1 MKQTIMEKLFNGKEL
16 STEEILFVG
25 KNLPDI
31 ENNVLPYDH
40 ENDNSLTA
48 CGLTKKDVDR
58 VNKKFRE
65 LQENSPEKRVSK
77 LVELVEC
84 DAHVDPL
91 LLRMLVFQAIKAGTA
106 RAIHFAMGSD
116 LKDITDDM
124 PEALKKLIEKII
136 KRKMDEDEED
146 PE

>member
-1 MKQTIMEKLFNGKEL
+1 MKQEIMEKLFNGKEL

-31 ENNVLPYDH
+31 ENNTIPYDH

-48 CGLTKKDVDR
+48 CGFGKKDVDR
-58 VNKKFRE
+58 VNRKFRE
-65 LQENSPEKRVSK
+65 LQENHPEKRVSK

-84 DAHVDPL
+84 DALADPL

-106 RAIHFAMGSD
+106 RAIHFAMGD
-116 LKDITDDM
+116 MKDITDDM
-124 PEALKKLIEKII
+124 PDALKKLIEKII
-136 KRKMDEDEED
+136 RRKMEDDEED
-146 PE
+146 SE